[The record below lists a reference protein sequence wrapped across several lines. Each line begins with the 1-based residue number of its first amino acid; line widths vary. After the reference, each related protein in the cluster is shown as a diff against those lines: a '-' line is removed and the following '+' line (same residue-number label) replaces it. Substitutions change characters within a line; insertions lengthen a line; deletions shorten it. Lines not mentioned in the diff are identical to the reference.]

1 LIPRLSAKDET
12 PSIHRYDEDL
22 GQWINL
28 GGEISDKD
36 NTISVEVD
44 HFSKFAVMVAL
55 PSSVT
60 ATIKPGEGGTVS
72 LGDEAAI
79 EIPVGALSGNKGV
92 EVKIE
97 RVESPPAAPIGF
109 RLLGDVFE
117 FSIDGK
123 KSYNFA
129 KEVTIT
135 LSFDPEAFGEGETR
149 PSIVLMRSWGNGKI
163 WVVKSQ
169 AVLSAWKWTISPSLP

>member
-1 LIPRLSAKDET
+1 MSVWNHRLLAPSGFKLLSDVFEFSIDDKKSYSFAKKVTITLSFDPEAVGEGET
-12 PSIHRYDEDL
+12 PSIHRYDEEL

-44 HFSKFAVMVAL
+44 HFSKFAVMAAL

-79 EIPVGALSGNKGV
+79 EIPAGALSGSKAV
-92 EVKIE
+92 EVTIE
-97 RVESPPAAPIGF
+97 RVESPPVPDRLQAAG
-109 RLLGDVFE
+109 RCL
-117 FSIDGK
+117 
-123 KSYNFA
+123 
-129 KEVTIT
+129 
-135 LSFDPEAFGEGETR
+135 
-149 PSIVLMRSWGNGKI
+149 
-163 WVVKSQ
+163 
-169 AVLSAWKWTISPSLP
+169 